1 MKKER
6 LDVIK
11 SILIVLILTF
21 TTILVCVKFMYHE
34 YLYTIKYYDED
45 NLYTIKIT
53 EDYKIDVDVELLCT
67 NERCKNKYKSPISVN
82 IDTDKT
88 KIKKLIELFNPPQ
101 NGILVTEEKT
111 ITEEQRDILIE
122 IIG

>member
-6 LDVIK
+6 LDIIK

-34 YLYTIKYYDED
+34 YLYVIKYYDED

-53 EDYKIDVDVELLCT
+53 KDNKIDVDVELLCT
-67 NERCKNKYKSPISVN
+67 SENCKGKYKSPISVN
-82 IDTDKT
+82 VDTDKT
-88 KIKKLIELFNPPQ
+88 KIQKLIELFNPPP
-101 NGILVTEEKT
+101 NGVLVTEEKS
-111 ITEEQRDILIE
+111 ITDEQRDILIK